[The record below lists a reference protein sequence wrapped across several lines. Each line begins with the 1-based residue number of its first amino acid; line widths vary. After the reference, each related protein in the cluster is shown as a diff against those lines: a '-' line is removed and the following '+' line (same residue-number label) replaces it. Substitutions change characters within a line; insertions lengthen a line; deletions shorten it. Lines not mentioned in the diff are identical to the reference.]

1 MLMIWTMTLL
11 SALGV
16 AIYAAWTALF
26 LRNCP
31 VLRPG
36 DPPTEDA
43 PLISIVVPARNEAAN
58 IERCVRSLLAQNYP
72 NIEVIAIDDASTDA
86 TPEILA
92 RLAAEDPR
100 LRVVAGAPLRP
111 GWTGKNNAV
120 VQGVRHAHGEWLLFV
135 DADVCLH
142 PGALSAAYHTATER
156 DAAMVSLWARQEL
169 GSFWERVV
177 QPVIIGKNLVSDPLL
192 LCNSARFPRMALGN
206 GQFILIDRAIY
217 RRIGGHEAVRDEVV
231 EDQMLSRNVKEAGQ
245 RLLMMDGSAVL
256 STRMYDSLQ
265 GIWEGWSK
273 NNFLTLG
280 RNLVIVLGAAFSVY
294 MVSINPFVMALWT
307 LAASKFSQNFF
318 DPLIINLLSI
328 VLLLWTR
335 WRVRRFAPVHAREL
349 LWHPLGA
356 LVFMGIILNSAYQH
370 TWGRG
375 VTWKGRRYRE
385 ETVG

>member
-1 MLMIWTMTLL
+1 MLIIWTMTLL
-11 SALGV
+11 SALAV
-16 AIYAAWTALF
+16 AIYAAWTVLF
-26 LRNCP
+26 VRNCP

-36 DPPTEDA
+36 GPPDDDA

-72 NIEVIAIDDASTDA
+72 RLEVIAIDDASTDA

-92 RLAAEDPR
+92 RLAAEDSR
-100 LRVVAGAPLRP
+100 LLVVAGAPLRP

-120 VQGVRHAHGEWLLFV
+120 AQGVRHAHGEWLLFV

-142 PGALSAAYHTATER
+142 QGALSGAYQTATQR
-156 DAAMVSLWARQEL
+156 GIAMVSLWARQEL
-169 GSFWERVV
+169 LSFWERVA
-177 QPVIIGKNLVSDPLL
+177 QPVIIGVNMVSDPLL
-192 LCNSARFPRMALGN
+192 LCNSPRFPRMALGN
-206 GQFILIDRAIY
+206 GQFILIDRTVY

-231 EDQMLSRNVKEAGQ
+231 EDQMLSRNVKEAGH

-265 GIWEGWSK
+265 GVWEGWSK

-280 RNLVIVLGAAFSVY
+280 RSFVVVVVASLCLYLVGIG
-294 MVSINPFVMALWT
+294 PFVMALWT
-307 LAASKFSQNFF
+307 LVATKFSQHFF
-318 DPLIINLLSI
+318 DPLIINLLAI
-328 VLLLWTR
+328 ALLFWSR
-335 WRVRRFAPVHAREL
+335 WFSRRFAPVPLRDI
-349 LWHPLGA
+349 LWHPVGA

-385 ETVG
+385 ETAG